1 MPGLQQK
8 GGFICVESV
17 QLPSFDVYKLYGPI
31 ENIVLHKPVFEQK
44 LKILPFSINRVLNRM
59 K

>member
-1 MPGLQQK
+1 MRGLQQK

-44 LKILPFSINRVLNRM
+44 LKILPFSIN
-59 K
+59 

>member
-44 LKILPFSINRVLNRM
+44 LLII
-59 K
+59 